1 MTPGHLASEM
11 SPVSVLICTHSERRW
26 DQLEQAIGSVR
37 AQTRQA
43 DEVVV
48 VVDHNARLLQRLR
61 EHFSGV
67 QVLSNQHEPGL
78 AGCRNTGVAAASGFV
93 VAFLDDDARAL
104 PDWLELLTAP
114 FEQEGVVGV
123 GGSVVPVWA
132 SSRPR
137 WFPEE
142 FDWVVGCTHSGMPS
156 QRGAVRNFVGANM
169 AFRRAAVHEV
179 GFFSGIG
186 HAGGKPLGG
195 SDPDI
200 CIRVQ
205 QRFPDQVLLY
215 EPAARVFHHVTEQRA
230 TARYFAR
237 RCFNE
242 GTAKALL
249 TARLGAGSAL
259 SSERAYVVST
269 LPRAIGRALR
279 NAGSSGDP
287 RRLAPIPAIVFGLT
301 LTAAGYSAGL
311 VRRAVGDVRGSRRS
325 PSRFAEG

>member
-1 MTPGHLASEM
+1 MH
-11 SPVSVLICTHSERRW
+11 PVSVLICTHSEQRW
-26 DQLEQAIGSVR
+26 HQLEQAIASVR
-37 AQTRQA
+37 AQTRQP
-43 DEVVV
+43 DELVV
-48 VVDHNARLLQRLR
+48 VVDHNARLLQRIR
-61 EHFSGV
+61 ERFSDV
-67 QVLSNQHEPGL
+67 RVLANQHQPGL
-78 AGCRNTGVAAASGFV
+78 AGCRNTGVAAASHGV

-104 PDWLELLTAP
+104 PSWLELLTAP
-114 FEQEGVVGV
+114 FEQEEVVGV
-123 GGSVVPVWA
+123 GGSVVPLWP
-132 SSRPR
+132 STRPR

-169 AFRRAAVHEV
+169 AFRRAVVHQLK
-179 GFFSGIG
+179 FFSGIG

-205 QRFPDQVLLY
+205 QRCPDKVLLY
-215 EPAARVFHHVTEQRA
+215 EPAARVFHHVSEQRA
-230 TARYFAR
+230 TWRYFAR

-259 SSERAYVVST
+259 SSERAYVAST
-269 LPRAIGRALR
+269 LPRAIGRAVR
-279 NAGSSGDP
+279 SAGSTGDP
-287 RRLAPIPAIVFGLT
+287 HRLAPIPAIVAGLA

-311 VRRAVGDVRGSRRS
+311 VRSALGEIRGSRRS
-325 PSRFAEG
+325 SSRFAEG

>member
-1 MTPGHLASEM
+1 MPS
-11 SPVSVLICTHSERRW
+11 VSVLICTHSEQRW
-26 DQLEQAIGSVR
+26 DHLEQAIGSVH
-37 AQTRQA
+37 AQARPA
-43 DEVVV
+43 EELLV
-48 VVDHNARLLQRLR
+48 VVDHNAPLLERLQ
-61 EHFSGV
+61 EHFTGV
-67 QVLSNQHEPGL
+67 QVLSNRREPGL
-78 AGCRNTGVAAASGFV
+78 AGCRNTGVAAASGSV

-114 FEQEGVVGV
+114 FEEEEVVGV
-123 GGSVVPVWA
+123 GGSVVPLWP

-169 AFRRAAVHEV
+169 AFRRAAIHEV
-179 GFFSGIG
+179 RFYSGIG

-205 QRFPDQVLLY
+205 QRFPDRVLLY
-215 EPAARVFHHVTEQRA
+215 EPAARVLHHVTEQRA

-259 SSERAYVVST
+259 SSERAYVAST

-279 NAGSSGDP
+279 SAGSSGDP
-287 RRLAPIPAIVFGLT
+287 RKLAPIPAIVVGLS
-301 LTAAGYSAGL
+301 LTAAGYSTGL
-311 VRRAVGDVRGSRRS
+311 ARSTFRERRGLRRS
-325 PSRFAEG
+325 PSRYGER